1 MQTLTY
7 ILVFIF
13 GSCIGSFLN
22 VVILRLPN
30 EESLSGRSHCVHC
43 GHTLSAMDLV
53 PLLSFT
59 LLGGKCRYCRKPI
72 SPRYFI
78 IEIIT
83 GLLFVLNW
91 HLVNPYSS
99 LSFFA
104 LGVNAFIIGVL
115 IAVFV
120 IDLEHYLILDR
131 IIFPSVIF
139 MAVANLVFDLLA
151 GQTPLTWHSHFI
163 SGILAALLATLPFF
177 AVWFFSKGAWMGFG
191 DVKLMLFL
199 GLALGW
205 PNVFVALFLA
215 VILGGILSAM
225 LLALKTKTL
234 KSRLPFGTFLALG
247 SLTALFYGEYLLSWY
262 LGLLGF

>member
-1 MQTLTY
+1 MQTLIY

-22 VVILRLPN
+22 VVILRLPK

-43 GHTLSAMDLV
+43 GHTLSAADLLPV
-53 PLLSFT
+53 LSFAF
-59 LLGGKCRYCRKPI
+59 LLGKCRYCRKPI

-91 HLVNPYSS
+91 YLINPQNSLGYFLV
-99 LSFFA
+99 A
-104 LGVNAFIIGVL
+104 ANAFIIGVL
-115 IAVFV
+115 ISVFV

-131 IIFPSVIF
+131 IIFPASAI
-139 MAVANLVFDLLA
+139 MALANIAFDLLS
-151 GQTPLTWHSHFI
+151 GQSPLVLHSHFI
-163 SGILAALLATLPFF
+163 LGILAALAAALPFF

-199 GLALGW
+199 GLALQW
-205 PNVFVALFLA
+205 PNIFVAVFLS
-215 VILGGILSAM
+215 VVLGGILSAI
-225 LLALKTKTL
+225 LLALKAKTL

-247 SLTALFYGEYLLSWY
+247 SLVAMFYGEHLLRWY